1 MRTFALTTVFALAV
15 ACFALAGPKD
25 KSQESLI
32 DNSSIDGNGTTWDNT
47 TVTGKVKTG
56 KCKMQIQFKNAKAG
70 IEEQNVI
77 CLGEADVIADLL
89 PPPGAGN
96 SIVTRGVVSGGKLK
110 IKGNMAAVG
119 CGQISDAINF
129 NATTTCYQEDP
140 NYHPDIECPASGA
153 FGMLWIEAPLPGF
166 KPDSVEGLCQ
176 GLVLGD
182 RINPPSSPVLAV
194 QGASQPLQ

>member
-1 MRTFALTTVFALAV
+1 MRTFVLTTVFALAV

-25 KSQESLI
+25 KSQETLI
-32 DNSSIDGNGTTWDNT
+32 DPSSVDGNGTTWDNK

-56 KCKMQIQFKNAKAG
+56 GCKLQIQFKDAKAA
-70 IEEQNVI
+70 IEGQNVI

-96 SIVTRGVVSGGKLK
+96 TIVTRGIVSGGKLK
-110 IKGNMAAVG
+110 IKGKMAAVG
-119 CGQISDAINF
+119 CGVISDAINF

-140 NYHPDIECPASGA
+140 TWDPAVECPASGSL
-153 FGMLWIEAPLPGF
+153 GMLWIEPSGF
-166 KPDSVEGLCQ
+166 KEDSVEGLCQ

-182 RINPPSSPVLAV
+182 RINPPSSPVLAI
-194 QGASQPLQ
+194 QGALQPLQ